1 MPRIFESARAGN
13 DQGEPQVSTHVPGQ
27 PQPEYLGSET
37 PTTSTGPNTGGK
49 SARRGGIVAA
59 ASVAVVAALGVG
71 AYGVVHLMS
80 GGTSPATAVPAN
92 AVGYLDLN
100 LDPSATQK
108 IEAYKILRKF
118 PALKSQL
125 GSTDD
130 LRRTVFEE
138 IRKDGDCK
146 DLSYAD
152 DVEPWIG
159 NRIAVAAVPDGKKP
173 AAPLVVLQVSD
184 QAKAKAGVR
193 ALSKCAD
200 DDLPGISFVGDYVL
214 LAGTQEQA
222 DGMAAE
228 AEEATLA
235 DSSEFTTAMD
245 RAGDPGI
252 MSMYVSKD
260 VTQALAAAEKRGLAA
275 APDVSERQSRQLDT
289 MLKDFKGAAGVIR
302 FRDGAVEAEFSATGL
317 PGPTGATS
325 AHGTAT
331 ELPATTAAAF
341 SLALPQGWMDDY
353 VNVMKGS
360 LPEGMS
366 LDRAFREGERATGLQ
381 LPEDIETL
389 LGDGVSVS
397 VDGNANLRKLT
408 SSPDP
413 TRVPAGIRI
422 KGDPEKITPIIAKLK
437 RAAGP
442 QAGIVKVRTGDGTV
456 AVGLS
461 RRYVKT
467 LAGNG
472 GLGSLVSFQDVVP
485 NADRASGVLYLNFD
499 AGAGWADQLA
509 DLVSDGDPKVKS
521 NIAPL
526 DALGI
531 SSWQDGDV
539 QHGLLRLTT
548 D

>member
-1 MPRIFESARAGN
+1 M
-13 DQGEPQVSTHVPGQ
+13 STHVPGQ
-27 PQPEYLGSET
+27 PEPEYLGSET
-37 PTTSTGPNTGGK
+37 PAAGSSSSAGGK

-59 ASVAVVAALGVG
+59 ASVAVVAAVGVG
-71 AYGVVHLMS
+71 AYGVVQLMS
-80 GGTSPATAVPAN
+80 GGSSPATAVPAN
-92 AVGYLDLN
+92 AVGYVSLD

-118 PALKSQL
+118 PALKNQL

-130 LRRTVFEE
+130 LRRTVFEG
-138 IRKDGDCK
+138 IRKEGNCK

-159 NRIAVAAVPDGKKP
+159 NRIAMAAVPDGKS

-184 QAKAKAGVR
+184 QAKAEAGVR
-193 ALSKCAD
+193 ALSRCSD
-200 DDLPGISFVGDYVL
+200 DTSAGISFVGDYVL
-214 LAGTQEQA
+214 LAETQKQA
-222 DGMAAE
+222 DTMAA
-228 AEEATLA
+228 AADAATLA
-235 DSSEFTTAMD
+235 DASEFTTAME

-252 MSMYVSKD
+252 ISMYVSKD
-260 VTQALAAAEKRGLAA
+260 APQALAAAEKRALVA
-275 APDVSERQSRQLDT
+275 APGVSPQQSRRLESL
-289 MLKDFKGAAGVIR
+289 LKNFEGAAGVVR
-302 FRDGAVEAEFSATGL
+302 FRDGAVEAEFSAKGL
-317 PGPTGATS
+317 PGQS
-325 AHGTAT
+325 AVGGNGTAT

-341 SLALPQGWMDDY
+341 SIALPKGWMDEYLD
-353 VNVMKGS
+353 VMKGS
-360 LPEGMS
+360 LPDGMS
-366 LDRAFREGERATGLQ
+366 LNRAFREGERATGLR

-397 VDGNANLRKLT
+397 VDGTANLRKLT
-408 SSPDP
+408 ESPDP

-422 KGDPEKITPIIAKLK
+422 KGDPDKIKPIIAKLK
-437 RAAGP
+437 KAAGP
-442 QAGIVKVRTGDGTV
+442 KSGIIKVRTGDDTV
-456 AVGLS
+456 ALGLS

-485 NADRASGVLYLNFD
+485 NADRASGVFYLNFD

-509 DLVSDGDPKVKS
+509 DLLSDGDPKVRS

-526 DALGI
+526 DALGV

-539 QHGLLRLTT
+539 QHAVLRLTT

>member
-1 MPRIFESARAGN
+1 
-13 DQGEPQVSTHVPGQ
+13 V
-27 PQPEYLGSET
+27 
-37 PTTSTGPNTGGK
+37 
-49 SARRGGIVAA
+49 
-59 ASVAVVAALGVG
+59 GVG
-71 AYGVVHLMS
+71 AYGVVQLMA
-80 GGTSPATAVPAN
+80 GGSSPATAVPAT
-92 AVGYLDLN
+92 AVAYVSLD

-108 IEAYKILRKF
+108 IEAFKILRKF

-125 GSTDD
+125 GGSDD
-130 LRRTVFEE
+130 LRRAVFDE

-159 NRIAVAAVPDGKKP
+159 NRVALAAVPDGKKP
-173 AAPLVVLQVSD
+173 ASPLVVLQVGD

-193 ALSKCAD
+193 ALSECSD
-200 DDLPGISFVGDYVL
+200 EDLPGISFVGDYVL
-214 LAGTQEQA
+214 LTETQKQA
-222 DGMAAE
+222 DAMAAD

-235 DSSEFTTAMD
+235 DSAEFTTAMKGV
-245 RAGDPGI
+245 GDPGI
-252 MSMYVSKD
+252 VSMYVSKD
-260 VTQALAAAEKRGLAA
+260 AAQTFAAAEKQALGA
-275 APDVSERQSRQLDT
+275 APDVSAQQARQLDT
-289 MLKDFKGAAGVIR
+289 MLKNFKGAAGVVR
-302 FRDGAVEAEFSATGL
+302 FRDGAVEAEFTATGL
-317 PGPTGATS
+317 PGATGAAS
-325 AHGTAT
+325 GNGTAT

-341 SLALPQGWMDDY
+341 SMALPHGWMESYLDA
-353 VNVMKGS
+353 MKGS

-366 LDRAFREGERATGLQ
+366 LNRAFRQAERATGLR

-397 VDGNANLRKLT
+397 VDGKANLRTLT

-413 TRVPAGIRI
+413 TRIPAGIRI
-422 KGDPEKITPIIAKLK
+422 KGDPDKILPIIAKLK
-437 RAAGP
+437 KAAGP
-442 QAGIVKVRTGDGTV
+442 QAGMVKVRTGDNTV

-485 NADRASGVLYLNFD
+485 NADHASSVFYLNFD
-499 AGAGWADQLA
+499 AGAGWADQLG
-509 DLVSDGDPKVKS
+509 DLLSDGDPQVKS

-531 SSWQDGDV
+531 SSWQDGDAT
-539 QHGLLRLTT
+539 HGLLRLTT